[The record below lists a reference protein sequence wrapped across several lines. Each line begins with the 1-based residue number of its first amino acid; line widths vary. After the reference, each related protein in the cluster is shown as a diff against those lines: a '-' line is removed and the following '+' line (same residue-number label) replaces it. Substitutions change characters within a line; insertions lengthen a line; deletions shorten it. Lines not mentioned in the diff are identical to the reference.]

1 MVPVTKPNTKEVQ
14 CQLAPCDETKPQQ
27 EVIVT
32 PKSGR
37 VGIFNAEDFLSRAQ
51 INDKI
56 NNILRSPTKAPN
68 GVRQRSV
75 YTNNNPSPVSSTTVF
90 SCQCQIKTRHICS
103 LCVSVC
109 VPMCVCVMV
118 IDWEYTSIFIMTIK
132 YRIEIEMKYFSIELA
147 AIVVAFAWN
156 GFVVIANEQH
166 VA

>member
-75 YTNNNPSPVSSTTVF
+75 YTNNNPSPVSSTSFLLSVSNQNKTHMF
-90 SCQCQIKTRHICS
+90 IMRQC
-103 LCVSVC
+103 VC
-109 VPMCVCVMV
+109 DYVCVMV
-118 IDWEYTSIFIMTIK
+118 IDWE
-132 YRIEIEMKYFSIELA
+132 
-147 AIVVAFAWN
+147 
-156 GFVVIANEQH
+156 
-166 VA
+166 

>member
-14 CQLAPCDETKPQQ
+14 CQLAPPDESKPQQ

-75 YTNNNPSPVSSTTVF
+75 YTNNNPSPVSFITVF
-90 SCQCQIKTRHICS
+90 FCQCQIKRHTF
-103 LCVSVC
+103 L
-109 VPMCVCVMV
+109 CVCVCV
-118 IDWEYTSIFIMTIK
+118 HNRLSSLNIKTIN
-132 YRIEIEMKYFSIELA
+132 YRIIKMKYFVYRNCSNLQCVCLERLLRCHREWA
-147 AIVVAFAWN
+147 ACR
-156 GFVVIANEQH
+156 
-166 VA
+166 

>member
-90 SCQCQIKTRHICS
+90 SCQCQIKTSTYVHYA
-103 LCVSVC
+103 LVC
-109 VPMCVCVMV
+109 VPMCVMV
-118 IDWEYTSIFIMTIK
+118 IDWEYTSIFIRTIK
-132 YRIEIEMKYFSIELA
+132 YRTEIEMKYFSIELA
-147 AIVVAFAWN
+147 AIIVAFAWN
-156 GFVVIANEQH
+156 GFAVIANEQH